1 MSYILE
7 ALKKAEQQ
15 RELGQVPGIA
25 SDHDADIRGARR
37 YGLWI
42 FMLVINLTI
51 LALIL
56 FFWLRPEPAITRSSD
71 SALTGEPVVALP
83 APARLGP
90 RAHEREL
97 ESFGTAHPAA
107 ATDSFQA
114 TEPQQP
120 LRQVDPVNFSPVK
133 PTATT
138 ELPVWPQIPEKLLA
152 ELSGELRLD
161 VHVYSEV
168 PEGRFVLINLAKY
181 KEGERL
187 PDGPLIDEIYPQG
200 VILSLQGQRFRL
212 LSQ

>member
-56 FFWLRPEPAITRSSD
+56 FFWLRAEPSSTRSSD
-71 SALTGEPVVALP
+71 SALMGEPVVALP
-83 APARLGP
+83 APAKLLP
-90 RAHEREL
+90 RAHDREL
-97 ESFGTAHPAA
+97 ESLGPAHPTAA
-107 ATDSFQA
+107 DSLQA
-114 TEPQQP
+114 AEPQQP
-120 LRQVDPVNFSPVK
+120 LRQVEPVSVLPAK
-133 PTATT
+133 PAATT
-138 ELPVWPQIPEKLLA
+138 ELPVWPQIPERLLA
-152 ELSGELRLD
+152 ELSGGLRLD

-168 PEGRFVLINLAKY
+168 PEERFVLINLARY

-187 PDGPLIDEIYPQG
+187 RDGPLIEEIYPQG